1 MQDNS
6 NPSDAPSDPQPDSQ
20 LSWWRVR
27 RWLGHDGI
35 TRDLWRLL
43 YSYRWRIGAAV
54 VFLILAKVATV
65 TVPLILKRIIDELS
79 RPAQLLELPIYLLVG
94 YAVVRFSSTL
104 FNELRDMLFSRV
116 SQSTVAAYAHKT
128 FDHLHSLGA
137 RFHSQRRTGG
147 LLPDIDRGTA
157 GIAFLLGAG
166 LFTLVPVLVEIG
178 MVLTIMLARY
188 SGWFAVI
195 IALTFLVYS
204 SFTLYFTAFRT
215 IFQRRVVRLDSQ
227 AKSRLADSL
236 INTDTIK
243 YFTNEAVESRRFR
256 GIMRRWTDAAVRN
269 QKALFILHVGQSAI
283 IAVGVG
289 AIMLLAGDAVFRG
302 EMTVGDLVLINAYVL
317 QVCLPLNAL
326 GFAYREVK
334 DALVNVER
342 LFGLLR
348 EKPEIVQRASQPE
361 LQVDG
366 AGVAFEHVC
375 FHYEPERT
383 ILFDVS
389 FTIPPGKTLA
399 VVGGSGSGKSTLARL
414 LLRFY
419 DPIKGRILVDGQDIS
434 QVRTD
439 SLRKAIGV
447 VPQDTILFNETIA
460 YNIAYGRYG
469 ASREEVV
476 EVARAAHIHDF
487 IESLPEQYDTLVGE
501 RGVKLSGGER
511 QRIAV
516 ARAMLKNPPIL
527 IFDEATS
534 ALDSSSEHAIQRELD
549 RLSAD
554 RTTLIIAHRL
564 STIVD
569 ADEIIVLERGHIVE
583 RGSHAELVKRRGI
596 YAQMWL
602 LQQRREE
609 ETASMTDIPPS
620 QV

>member
-1 MQDNS
+1 MSKDETLNAS
-6 NPSDAPSDPQPDSQ
+6 AVGPRWWQ
-20 LSWWRVR
+20 LKAR
-27 RWLGHDGI
+27 LGRDDI
-35 TRDLWRLL
+35 TRDLWRIL
-43 YSYRWRIGAAV
+43 YNYRYRISVAV
-54 VFLILAKVATV
+54 MFLILAKVAAV
-65 TVPLILKRIIDELS
+65 AVPLILKRIIDELS
-79 RPAQLLELPIYLLVG
+79 RPGQLLELPVYLLVG
-94 YAVVRFSSTL
+94 YAIVRFSSTL

-116 SQSTVAAYAHKT
+116 SQSTVALYAHKT

-166 LFTLVPVLVEIG
+166 LFTLVPILVEIG

-204 SFTLYFTAFRT
+204 SFTLFFTNLRT

-236 INTDTIK
+236 INADTIK
-243 YFTNEAVESRRFR
+243 YFTNEQVESKRFQN
-256 GIMRRWTDAAVRN
+256 IMGRWTDAAVRN

-289 AIMLLAGDAVFRG
+289 AIMLLAGDGVFRG
-302 EMTVGDLVLINAYVL
+302 QMTVGDLVLINAYVL

-342 LFGLLR
+342 LFDLLR
-348 EKPEIVQRASQPE
+348 EKPDIAQRPSQPALE
-361 LQVDG
+361 VKG
-366 AGVAFEHVC
+366 AEVVFEHVN
-375 FHYEPERT
+375 FHYEAERP
-383 ILFDVS
+383 ILFGVS
-389 FTIPPGKTLA
+389 FSIPSGKTLA

-419 DPIKGRILVDGQDIS
+419 DPIQGRVLIDGQDIAK
-434 QVRTD
+434 VRPDT
-439 SLRKAIGV
+439 LRQIIGV
-447 VPQDTILFNETIA
+447 VPQDTVLFNESIA
-460 YNIAYGRYG
+460 YNIGYGRYG
-469 ASREEVV
+469 ASREEVIR
-476 EVARAAHIHDF
+476 VARAAHIHEF
-487 IESLPEQYDTLVGE
+487 IESLPEKYDTLVGE
-501 RGVKLSGGER
+501 RGVKMSGGER

-534 ALDSSSEHAIQRELD
+534 ALDSSSEHAIQQELD
-549 RLSAD
+549 RLSVD

-569 ADEIIVLERGHIVE
+569 ADEIIVLERGHVVE
-583 RGSHAELVKRRGI
+583 RGSHAALLKRKGI

-602 LQQRREE
+602 LQQRRDR